1 MNKILITGNSGYIGS
16 HLSQMLLRDTTLE
29 IHGLDKDTPTVQLN
43 KFYAQNITADN
54 WNIDEEYDCVI
65 HMAAEV
71 AVGRSVFNPTLY
83 YQTNTIGTLNV
94 LKKIKTK
101 NFIFAST
108 GSAAGM
114 NSPYSISKKA
124 AEEIVEQYCRENK
137 IPYTIF
143 RFYNVVGSDGILPT
157 NPDGLMWNLIN
168 AKTTG
173 KFNLFGNDYNTKDG
187 SCVRDYTH
195 VNEICHAVIQG
206 IDGPTNQIENL
217 GHGVGTTVKEMIEIF
232 KRVNECEFETIICN
246 RRAGDLEASV
256 LPNPSKYM
264 KSLYTI
270 DQLLKFKGTYE

>member
-1 MNKILITGNSGYIGS
+1 MKKILITGNSGYIGS
-16 HLSQMLLRDTTLE
+16 HLSQLLIKQDNLE
-29 IHGLDKDTPTVQLN
+29 IHGLDKDLLSIPLK
-43 KFYAQNITADN
+43 KFYCQNIIADTDWSITEN
-54 WNIDEEYDCVI
+54 YDCVI

-94 LKKIKTK
+94 LRKIKTK

-124 AEEIVEQYCRENK
+124 AEEIVDQYCRENN
-137 IPYTIF
+137 IPYTTF

-168 AKTTG
+168 AKITG
-173 KFNLFGNDYNTKDG
+173 KFNLFGDDYNTRDG
-187 SCVRDYTH
+187 SCIRDYTH

-232 KRVNECEFETIICN
+232 KRVNNCNFETIICP
-246 RRAGDLEASV
+246 RREGDLESSV

-264 KSLYTI
+264 KHLYSME
-270 DQLLKFKGTYE
+270 DLLRYE